1 MNELTTEDSEQR
13 SRLARIIIQGDRAS
27 TRSIVSMAISLSVP
41 SIMAQLANIL
51 MQYID
56 ATMVGHIGKDAAAAI
71 GLIST
76 STWLLWDFA
85 RRSPPVS
92 PCRLPTSSE
101 QEEIPTQRLWP
112 DRDTRRHSSSVFSSR
127 QQASPYHHFFRRRSE
142 EPAKSRPGHPSISS
156 SFALSLP
163 AMQLNF
169 PSNNMLRCSG
179 NMLVPGITG
188 VLMCLLD
195 IIFNFSLYFPPR
207 NHTFRATNQ
216 YPGIRHGCAGSCIGN
231 RSRRHACVHDF
242 PRGISVAWQFGTQ
255 PA

>member
-76 STWLLWDFA
+76 STWLFMGLCSAVATGFAVQVAHLIGA
-85 RRSPPVS
+85 RRNTDAAAVARQGYTATFLFSLFIAAAGIAVS
-92 PCRLPTSSE
+92 PFLP
-101 QEEIPTQRLWP
+101 
-112 DRDTRRHSSSVFSSR
+112 
-127 QQASPYHHFFRRRSE
+127 E

-156 SFALSLP
+156 SSHC
-163 AMQLNF
+163 
-169 PSNNMLRCSG
+169 RCRQCS
-179 NMLVPGITG
+179 
-188 VLMCLLD
+188 
-195 IIFNFSLYFPPR
+195 
-207 NHTFRATNQ
+207 
-216 YPGIRHGCAGSCIGN
+216 
-231 RSRRHACVHDF
+231 
-242 PRGISVAWQFGTQ
+242 
-255 PA
+255 

>member
-1 MNELTTEDSEQR
+1 
-13 SRLARIIIQGDRAS
+13 
-27 TRSIVSMAISLSVP
+27 MAISLSVP

-71 GLIST
+71 GLIKH
-76 STWLLWDFA
+76 LHMAFLWDFA

-92 PCRLPTSSE
+92 PAGCPPSSE

-112 DRDTRRHSSSVFSSR
+112 RQGYTATFLFSLSSR

-142 EPAKSRPGHPSISS
+142 EPAKSRPGHPEYFLI
-156 SFALSLP
+156 FALSLP

-169 PSNNMLRCSG
+169 LSNNMLRCSG

-195 IIFNFSLYFPPR
+195 IIFNFSLYFPLAKSHLSGLQI
-207 NHTFRATNQ
+207 NI
-216 YPGIRHGCAGSCIGN
+216 PGFDMGVRGAALGTGL
-231 RSRRHACVHDF
+231 AMLCVHDF